1 MLTVQR
7 LDWDSDFFGFGVG
20 RLIGLIESGPAL
32 GLALAH
38 AASSNIQLTY
48 GQCNHD
54 DLPLHRLCLATGG
67 RFVDA
72 KRTYALALDKPSPV
86 SAMSAVTAIS
96 ANIAVASGIDPVERR
111 QLRSLAWQS
120 AAFSR
125 FRVDPAMPANAWRR
139 LYTAWIANSLSGKFA
154 DAVLVFRADGR
165 SVGMITVSHGEPK
178 GVIGLL
184 AVDPHW
190 RGRGIARCMLDAA
203 RRRCLAAGCEALTVV
218 TQGDNLS
225 ACSVYESAG
234 YRLIDEQDI
243 FHFWKQPS

>member
-1 MLTVQR
+1 MLTVQP

-20 RLIGLIESGPAL
+20 RLVGSIESGPVL
-32 GLALAH
+32 TQALAD
-38 AASSNIQLTY
+38 AADSNIQLTY
-48 GQCNHD
+48 GQCRHD
-54 DLPLHRLCLATGG
+54 DVPLHRLCLAAGG

-72 KRTYALALDKPSPV
+72 KRTYALALAKSAPVLAV
-86 SAMSAVTAIS
+86 SANVSA
-96 ANIAVASGIDPVERR
+96 ASGDDPAQRR

-154 DAVLVFRADGR
+154 DAVLTYRVDGR
-165 SVGMITVSHGEPK
+165 IVGMVTVSHGEAK

-190 RGRGIARCMLDAA
+190 RGRGIARCLLDAA
-203 RRRCLAAGCEALTVV
+203 RQRCLAAGCEALTVV

-225 ACSVYESAG
+225 ACRAYDTAG
-234 YRLIDEQDI
+234 YSLVDEQDI